1 MTLHDELQLRRKAGE
16 LQDAGKEEEAMRLSM
31 SIPLSPW
38 MAEWYK
44 KYIGVEYLRNSGWNL
59 SAAEAEFGIDWLDK

>member
-1 MTLHDELQLRRKAGE
+1 MTLHDELQLRVKCVELKKAGK
-16 LQDAGKEEEAMRLSM
+16 QEEAMKLSK
-31 SIPLSPW
+31 SIPLLPW

-59 SAAEAEFGIDWLDK
+59 SAAEAEFGTDWLDR